1 MQAVTRYARFP
12 VIRTIFLG
20 RVPYTTQAQPEPRL
34 ESKDPFE
41 RPAVTLYSTLEKP
54 VKAKDNTEIL
64 DPAADAP
71 GLVQARNKSNHFP
84 FTALKGGIDYDTFK
98 AITVK
103 PFKHTHM
110 TPVQHAVLTL
120 LPELALP
127 FGRDPPSRPDGTKT
141 KTRSD
146 LLVMAKT
153 GTGKTLA
160 FLVPAIESR
169 LAAIRASSK
178 QALIDAG
185 LKSDKH
191 LEGRAARV
199 FSRTTVGTLIIS
211 PTRELATQIA
221 NEALRLAHH
230 HDGFEVRLFVGGIS
244 KRMQLRDW
252 MRGRRDIVVATPGRL
267 RDLLTTE
274 PSIATGISS
283 ATQVRSAYC
292 NVLKCSMLTI
302 VPQVI
307 LDEADTLLDMGF
319 RSDLD
324 AILEYLPKA
333 PQRQTFLFSA
343 TLSPGVRQVAR
354 TFLRNDHVFI
364 NTIRDDDSPVH
375 AHIPQFHTVLP
386 SPEHQIPHLLR
397 TIAHDQLT
405 NPGKSKVIVFLPTT
419 RMTQLFASL
428 LREIKDQV
436 LPAGRTR
443 VYEMHSKKEQS
454 ARTTTSDGFRNDTS
468 GATVLVTSDVSARG
482 VDYPKITRVIQVG
495 IPGSSEQYIHR
506 VGRTG
511 RAAAVGGRAD
521 IVVLPWEIGFFTWQ
535 LTNVPLQ
542 AVTVAEMKREV
553 TALAEKHD
561 GDTATSVAPRPV
573 ANSAKNLSSLL
584 STQMEETL
592 KAALHRLDPEVVRE
606 TFASLLGYYIAKSPE
621 LRIGKN
627 IIVEG
632 LRLWAT
638 GAMGLPQPPHVSEA
652 FLHRLGVSDGRTKRF
667 GNAAAPQDG
676 EFKARMGPR
685 WTGRGQQRLKDRVV
699 VPAWQT
705 AANLP
710 LDSNDPEPSEYRG
723 NRYGRTGQSYKV
735 PRPRE
740 QGGFYSGGGT
750 RRSAQG

>member
-1 MQAVTRYARFP
+1 MWAVTRYVRFP

-20 RVPYTTQAQPEPRL
+20 RVPYTTQAQSEPPL
-34 ESKDPFE
+34 ESNDPFE
-41 RPAVTLYSTLEKP
+41 RPAVTLYSTLERP

-120 LPELALP
+120 LPELAQP
-127 FGRDPPSRPDGTKT
+127 FGRDPPPRPDGTKT

-178 QALIDAG
+178 QSLVDAG

-274 PSIATGISS
+274 PSIAAGISS
-283 ATQVRSAYC
+283 T
-292 NVLKCSMLTI
+292 T
-302 VPQVI
+302 QVI

-333 PQRQTFLFSA
+333 PNDKHSSLVPRFPRVFDKSPELFSE
-343 TLSPGVRQVAR
+343 
-354 TFLRNDHVFI
+354 
-364 NTIRDDDSPVH
+364 TIIDDDSPVH

-397 TIAHDQLT
+397 IIAHDQLT
-405 NPGKSKVIVFLPTT
+405 NAGKSK
-419 RMTQLFASL
+419 RS
-428 LREIKDQV
+428 
-436 LPAGRTR
+436 RTR
-443 VYEMHSKKEQS
+443 FSRRKDSSIRDAFEERAICSYRHI
-454 ARTTTSDGFRNDTS
+454 GWFRNDTS

-482 VDYPKITRVIQVG
+482 VDYPKVTRVIQDWAC
-495 IPGSSEQYIHR
+495 
-506 VGRTG
+506 
-511 RAAAVGGRAD
+511 AALGGRAD

-561 GDTATSVAPRPV
+561 GDTATSVASQPI
-573 ANSAKNLSSLL
+573 AKSAKNLSSLL

-592 KAALHRLDPEVVRE
+592 KAALLRLDPEVVRE

-667 GNAAAPQDG
+667 GNAAAPHDG

-740 QGGFYSGGGT
+740 QAGFYSGGGT
-750 RRSAQG
+750 RDRHKGNISHLLIYCSFTSNSNPLFPSCHWPSLRGPPPLLGHPKMCAFCNPARACHRVLPN